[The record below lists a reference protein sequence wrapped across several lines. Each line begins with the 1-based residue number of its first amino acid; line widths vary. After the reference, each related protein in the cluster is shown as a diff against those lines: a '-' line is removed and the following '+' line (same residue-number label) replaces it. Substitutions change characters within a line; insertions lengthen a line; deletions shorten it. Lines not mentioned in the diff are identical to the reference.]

1 MAKVIVLKVPNG
13 APAPAGYTYVRS
25 TRTGD
30 IYHKTVQT
38 VTKSDMDDLSALFG
52 SMGVVGNTPIA
63 AAGRP
68 AVAIVEDSEVNALM
82 SAFGGLGMGGRR
94 RKSTRKSR
102 KSSKSKKS
110 RKSSK
115 SRKN

>member
-13 APAPAGYTYVRS
+13 APVPAGYKYIRS

-30 IYHKTVQT
+30 IYHRTVPT
-38 VTKSDMDDLSALFG
+38 VTKTDMDDLSALFG

-63 AAGRP
+63 AAARP

-82 SAFGGLGMGGRR
+82 SAFGGLGVGGRR
-94 RKSTRKSR
+94 RKATRKS
-102 KSSKSKKS
+102 KAKKS